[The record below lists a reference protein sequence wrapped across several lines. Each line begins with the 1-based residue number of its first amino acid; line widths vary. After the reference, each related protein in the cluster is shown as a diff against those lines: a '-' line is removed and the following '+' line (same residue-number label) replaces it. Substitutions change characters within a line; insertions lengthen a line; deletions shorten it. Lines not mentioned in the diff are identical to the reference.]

1 MDWVAREDVTAV
13 ERVAAEFI
21 AQRLTTA
28 AEERG
33 RAILAIS
40 GGSTPWGMFERLA
53 SQAVPWTYVH
63 LFQVDERI
71 VPPDHDARNWKR
83 FLENP
88 LSLRIP
94 RANCHAMP
102 VNAEDAE
109 LAAAAYST
117 TLTEYSGEPPVLDV
131 VHLGIGEDGHTASL
145 FNDDALLQERQRW
158 VGVSRRYRNHR
169 RLSLTLPTLN
179 RARLVVWFAVG
190 AGRRAVLTRLRDGD
204 LSIPAGRVQRDRAVV
219 FTDLDAAP
227 ATERS

>member
-1 MDWVAREDVTAV
+1 MDWVAREDVTAM
-13 ERVAAEFI
+13 ESAAAEFI
-21 AQRLTTA
+21 ALRLTRA

-33 RAILAIS
+33 RATLAIS

-53 SQAVPWTYVH
+53 SQAAPWTDVH

-71 VPPDHDARNWKR
+71 VPREHDARNWKR

-94 RANCHAMP
+94 RDNCHPMP
-102 VNAEDAE
+102 VDVEDAE
-109 LAAAAYST
+109 LAAAVYSA
-117 TLTEYSGEPPVLDV
+117 TLTGYSGEPPVLDV

-145 FNDDALLQERQRW
+145 FSDDALLQERQRW
-158 VGVSRRYRNHR
+158 VGVSRRYRDHR
-169 RLSLTLPTLN
+169 RLTLTLPTLN
-179 RARLVVWFAVG
+179 QARSVVWLVVG
-190 AGRRAVLTRLRDGD
+190 AGRRGVLARLRDGD